1 MVDADTLRVSVLDV
15 GQGSGNF
22 FEMIVGGKVVATAL
36 IDLGSER
43 AKTEAGGPAVDYI
56 VDALE
61 QMAVSQKRARIDFIA
76 LTHSDSDHINLILSL
91 LSHFDPPSKKK
102 PSLTVLEVGYAVF
115 GGPRVK
121 FAKDTQENV
130 LDALARYQTGTTTK
144 IVPLTSNACTFYGT
158 GKPLAEVKGVEFHLV
173 VGNHLKGVDR
183 TVRKKIPDDAWQLTS
198 YSLNTYSLILDV
210 RFKGVHY
217 VVTGDATGATISTA
231 NEFIKHAKVSFA
243 NTVMLTMP
251 HHASLPTTFGLTSAL
266 KRSRSGPNRVPV
278 KAQKNV
284 EDFAD
289 NIQALTIHASA
300 EDDTGYE
307 HPSAYVMS
315 YFWKH
320 VNKTGWYTDS
330 SLKVPGHY
338 YNAFFDMEDNHEVKL
353 GPKRVGKLPPFDD
366 WWTFASDHAIFTNR
380 YYVRPETYDP
390 DKDQTALFPPGPAT
404 LIDIPTDTAASPP
417 AFAVIWVYTT
427 QATKTTVN
435 PATNRDALAAM
446 EAQPAYFTM
455 LHPPGGTA
463 EQETVTPA
471 VRTEGHDSVR
481 LDAIPAQPPAQLAQR
496 FPRVTRLA

>member
-1 MVDADTLRVSVLDV
+1 MVDADSLRVSVLDV

-22 FEMIVGGKVVATAL
+22 FEMLVGGNVVATAL

-56 VDALE
+56 VKALE
-61 QMAVSQKRARIDFIA
+61 QMAVSQKRARIDFLA

-91 LSHFDPPSKKK
+91 LAHFDPPSKKK
-102 PSLTVLEVGYAVF
+102 PSLTVLEIGYTVF

-130 LDALARYQTGTTTK
+130 LDAVARYQTGTTTK

-158 GKPLAEVKGVEFHLV
+158 GKPLAEVKGVAFHLV
-173 VGNHLKGVDR
+173 VGNHLKGIDR
-183 TVRKKIPDDAWQLTS
+183 TVRKKIDDTAWKLTS

-217 VVTGDATGATISTA
+217 VVTGDATGATLSTA
-231 NEFIKHAKVSFA
+231 NQFIKDAKVPFT

-251 HHASLPTTFGLTSAL
+251 HHASLPTTFGLTSPL
-266 KRSRSGPNRVPV
+266 KRSRKGPNRVPV
-278 KAQKNV
+278 KAQENV
-284 EDFAD
+284 EAFAD
-289 NIQALTIHASA
+289 NIKALTIHASA

-320 VNKTGWYTDS
+320 VNTTGWYSDPALT
-330 SLKVPGHY
+330 VGHF
-338 YNAFFDMEDNHEVKL
+338 YNAFFDMEDEHKIKL
-353 GPKRVGKLPPFDD
+353 GPKKVDKLPPFND
-366 WWTFASDHAIFTNR
+366 WWTFASEHAIFTNR

-390 DKDQTALFPPGPAT
+390 DEDQTALFPPGPAT
-404 LIDIPTDTAASPP
+404 LVDIPKDTAVSPP
-417 AFAVIWVYTT
+417 AFAVIWVYKTE
-427 QATKTTVN
+427 ATKTTVN
-435 PATNRDALAAM
+435 PATNRDALAAL

-455 LHPPGGTA
+455 LHPPAGTA
-463 EQETVTPA
+463 EPQSDTPA
-471 VRTEGHDSVR
+471 VRVEGRHSVR
-481 LDAIPAQPPAQLAQR
+481 LEASPVQRPVRRPQR
-496 FPRVTRLA
+496 FPRVRRLG